1 MNPREI
7 CERYEKLYT
16 GAVADILDEKGFRK
30 QCLGPALRPL
40 FPDRRAAGFAFPALG
55 EACADVGYDCRP
67 EILTFLGAIPAESM
81 VVFDPGKEKVCAA
94 WGEFMAL
101 AARNNGCR
109 GVVVDGTIRDAE
121 MIMQAGFQI
130 FGTGFWPVSSV
141 GRWRPVHV
149 GHPILFHGVEV
160 RPGDLVLGDIDG
172 VVVVPRPT
180 GRGGPAGRR
189 GVLPRGTEHERGVA
203 GRQDDGR
210 GIRQVRPLVKIRSRE
225 RNAPGKVQGRCV
237 VRQPG
242 Y

>member
-1 MNPREI
+1 MVSESVNSLSPIQGGDLMNPREI

-67 EILTFLGAIPAESM
+67 EILKFLGAIPAESM

-109 GVVVDGTIRDAE
+109 GVVVYGTIRDAE

-172 VVVVPRPT
+172 VVVVPRPIVEEVLLAAEECFRAERSMKEELRAGKT
-180 GRGGPAGRR
+180 MEEVFKKYGRW
-189 GVLPRGTEHERGVA
+189 
-203 GRQDDGR
+203 
-210 GIRQVRPLVKIRSRE
+210 
-225 RNAPGKVQGRCV
+225 
-237 VRQPG
+237 
-242 Y
+242 